1 MNRLL
6 VGGIGISLLGA
17 LLYVVGIATP
27 AWMEAEEQQG
37 LKKEEFG
44 LWQICG
50 TYRGVTICTA
60 YPDTTM
66 STMSGALHATRAFAI
81 IGSLMLIPGI
91 ALACFAAKKNINKG
105 KLIGGA
111 LTIAGGV
118 CGVIA
123 AAIFA
128 GRVNADLQPGV
139 SVPYGYSFYLTW
151 AQAVFTIGGGVAMI
165 VAGRKDQE

>member
-1 MNRLL
+1 
-6 VGGIGISLLGA
+6 
-17 LLYVVGIATP
+17 
-27 AWMEAEEQQG
+27 MEAEQQG
-37 LKKEEFG
+37 LAKEDVG
-44 LWQICG
+44 LWQVCG
-50 TYRGVTICTA
+50 TYLGVTACKA
-60 YPDTTM
+60 YPDIGQL
-66 STMSGALHATRAFAI
+66 SGALHATRAFAI

-91 ALACFAAKKNINKG
+91 ALACFAAKKDINKG

>member
-6 VGGIGISLLGA
+6 VVGIGISLLGA

-27 AWMEAEEQQG
+27 AWMEAEEQG
-37 LKKEEFG
+37 LAKEDFG

-50 TYRGVTICTA
+50 TILGITKCAA
-60 YPDTTM
+60 YPDTL
-66 STMSGALHATRAFAI
+66 STMSGVLHATRAFAI

-128 GRVNADLQPGV
+128 GRINADLQPGV
-139 SVPYGYSFYLTW
+139 SVPYGYSFHLTW

>member
-6 VGGIGISLLGA
+6 VVGIGISLLGA

-27 AWMEAEEQQG
+27 AWMEAEQQG
-37 LKKEEFG
+37 LAKEDVG
-44 LWQICG
+44 LWQVCG
-50 TYRGVTICTA
+50 TYLGVTACKA
-60 YPDTTM
+60 YPDI
-66 STMSGALHATRAFAI
+66 SQLSGALHATRAFAI

-123 AAIFA
+123 AAIFV
-128 GRVNADLQPGV
+128 GNFDGV
-139 SVPYGYSFYLTW
+139 AVPYGYSFYLTW